1 VPFVL
6 VLIDIGLIFPVLI
19 AVAFVTLLERK
30 IMGAMQRRKGPNV
43 VGIYGFLQ
51 AFADGLKLFV
61 KESIIPSAANK
72 KIYIISPILTLF
84 LSFIGW
90 AIIPFKE
97 NITHSDI
104 NIGIL
109 YSLAISSLGVYGI
122 ICSGWASN
130 SKYSFLG
137 ALRSAAQMI
146 SYEVSLGLIIL
157 TVLLMVGSL
166 SLIKIVLLQF
176 YIFFVTPLFI
186 SSVMFFISSLAETN
200 RAPFDFPEAESELV
214 SGFSTEYAAMG
225 FAFFFIGEYTN
236 MLLMCA
242 LNAILFFGGWWALLT
257 IILLP
262 EEFWFGIKITALI
275 FAFVWVRVAL
285 PRFRYDQL
293 MRLGWKTFLPAS
305 LGKYIFVGS
314 TLLAFD
320 ALA

>member
-1 VPFVL
+1 MPLFL
-6 VLIDIGLIFPVLI
+6 VIIDIGLIVPILL
-19 AVAFVTLLERK
+19 AVAYVTLLERK

-43 VGIYGFLQ
+43 VGTHGFLQ

-72 KIYIISPILTLF
+72 KIYIVSPVLTLF

-97 NITHSDI
+97 NITHTDI

-157 TVLLMVGSL
+157 TVLLLVGSL
-166 SLIKIVLLQF
+166 SLIKIVLLQI
-176 YIFFVTPLFI
+176 YVFFVTPLFI

-214 SGFSTEYAAMG
+214 SGFSTEYASMG
-225 FAFFFIGEYTN
+225 FAFFFIGEYSN

-242 LNAILFFGGWWALLT
+242 LNAVLFFGGWWALLT

-262 EEFWFGIKITALI
+262 EEFWFGMKISALI
-275 FAFVWVRVAL
+275 FVFVWVRVAL

-293 MRLGWKTFLPAS
+293 MRLGWKSFLPAS
-305 LGKYIFVGS
+305 LGKFTFVGS
-314 TLLAFD
+314 TMLAFD